1 MTRKHTAKCLTD
13 ALYSVSESNNVLDAV
28 YNALTTLNE
37 LVRTES
43 QFRTFIQSKRIN
55 KEDKVKILNTVLGEF
70 GQPLVSEL
78 VSHFEGSQASHQLQ
92 DVTNLFD
99 RRYKVGKSIVS
110 VEGTVASELDESE
123 IVSLKSSLNSALG
136 KNIDLSLKVDDSL
149 IGGIRLRIENTF
161 LDATVQNQLY
171 TLKQELLQS

>member
-1 MTRKHTAKCLTD
+1 MTRKHTAKRLTE

-37 LVRTES
+37 LVRTDN
-43 QFRTFIQSKRIN
+43 QFRTFIQSKRI
-55 KEDKVKILNTVLGEF
+55 KAEDKVKILNTVLGEF
-70 GQPLVSEL
+70 GQPLVAEL
-78 VSHFEGSQASHQLQ
+78 ASHFEGSKASHQLQ

-99 RRYKVGKSIVS
+99 HRYKAGKNIVS
-110 VEGTVASELDESE
+110 VKGTVASELDESE
-123 IVSLKSSLNSALG
+123 FVSLKSSLNSALG

>member
-1 MTRKHTAKCLTD
+1 MMRKYTAKQLTE
-13 ALYSVSESNNVLDAV
+13 ALYTVSESNKVLDAV

-37 LVRTES
+37 LVQTDG
-43 QFRTFIQSKRIN
+43 QFRTFIQSKRITG
-55 KEDKVKILNTVLGEF
+55 EDKIKILNTVLGEY

-78 VSHFEGSQASHQLQ
+78 VSYFEGSHALHQLQ
-92 DVTNLFD
+92 NVTNLFD
-99 RRYKVGKSIVS
+99 RRYKAGKNIVS

-136 KNIDLSLKVDDSL
+136 KNIDLFIKVDDSL